1 MSSCSRGATPLRA
14 MALAMTVAG
23 VCGVFLSSS
32 AGAADVARSSFG
44 KLPDGRPVE
53 VIKLSNAKG
62 VTAAVINYGAALQ
75 SLLMP
80 DRDGKL
86 ADVTLGYASLDGY
99 LAKPEYFGATVGRFA
114 NRLAQ
119 GRFTLDGKSYQTPQN
134 DNGNSLH
141 GGERGFDK
149 VLWEVVNVKRGDT
162 ASVQLRYVS
171 PEGDQGYPGKLTVLA
186 SYALNEA
193 NELRMEYTATTD
205 RPTIANITNH
215 AYWNLAG
222 EGAPAGAMGHVLTI
236 PAEHYTPVNATLI
249 PTGALQPVA
258 GTVFDF
264 RKPTAIGA
272 RVREARDP
280 QIVFGK
286 GYDHNFMIARDVAKE
301 PRLLARVEEP
311 TSGRG
316 FELLSNQ
323 PALQFYSGNFLDG
336 TVIGKSGRAYR
347 QGDALV
353 LEPQLPPD
361 TPNQPKLGSAR
372 LEPGA
377 TYRNVIIYRLFVGAS
392 RAQ

>member
-1 MSSCSRGATPLRA
+1 MRA
-14 MALAMTVAG
+14 ALAGVAP
-23 VCGVFLSSS
+23 LSLICVLSLAS
-32 AGAADVARSSFG
+32 PATQAADYARASFG
-44 KLPDGRPVE
+44 KLADGRAVE
-53 VIKLSNAKG
+53 AITLRNAKG
-62 VTAAVINYGAALQ
+62 VRAAVIPYGAALQ
-75 SLLMP
+75 SLVMP

-86 ADVTLGYASLDGY
+86 ADVTLGYSSLEGY
-99 LAKPEYFGATVGRFA
+99 LTKPEYFGATVGRFA
-114 NRLAQ
+114 NRLAD
-119 GRFTLDGKSYQTPQN
+119 GRFTLDGKVYQTPRN
-134 DNGNSLH
+134 DHGNSLH

-149 VLWEVVNVKRGDT
+149 VLWEVVEVKRGDT
-162 ASVQLRYVS
+162 ASVRMRYVS
-171 PEGDQGYPGKLTVLA
+171 KDGDQGYPGTLTVFA
-186 SYALNEA
+186 TYSLNEA
-193 NELRMEYTATTD
+193 NELRIEYTATTD

-222 EGAPAGAMGHVLTI
+222 EGAAVGAMGHVLTI
-236 PAEHYTPVNATLI
+236 PAVHYTPVNEKLI
-249 PTGALQPVA
+249 PTGAPQPVA
-258 GTVFDF
+258 DTVFDF
-264 RKPTAIGA
+264 RTPQPIGA

-286 GYDHNFMIARDVAKE
+286 GYDHNFMIARDVAEE

-361 TPNQPKLGSAR
+361 VPNQPKLGSAR

-377 TYRNVIIYRLFVGAS
+377 TYRNVIVYRLFVNAA
-392 RAQ
+392 RAH

>member
-1 MSSCSRGATPLRA
+1 MSAMLTSVAPLSLMCA
-14 MALAMTVAG
+14 MSLAPAVTQ
-23 VCGVFLSSS
+23 
-32 AGAADVARSSFG
+32 AADYARASFG
-44 KLPDGRPVE
+44 KLADGRAVE
-53 VIKLSNAKG
+53 AITLRNAKG
-62 VTAAVINYGAALQ
+62 VRAAVINYGAALQ
-75 SLLMP
+75 SLVMP
-80 DRDGKL
+80 DRNGTL

-99 LAKPEYFGATVGRFA
+99 LTKPEYFGGTVGRFA
-114 NRLAQ
+114 NRLAD
-119 GRFTLDGKSYQTPQN
+119 GKFTLDGKVYQTPRN
-134 DNGNSLH
+134 DHGNSLH

-149 VLWEVVNVKRGDT
+149 VLWEVVEVKRGDT
-162 ASVQLRYVS
+162 ASVRMRYVS
-171 PEGDQGYPGKLTVLA
+171 KDGDQGYPGTLTVFA
-186 SYALNEA
+186 TYSLNEA

-205 RPTIANITNH
+205 KPTIANITNH

-222 EGAPAGAMGHVLTI
+222 EGAAVGAMGHVLTI
-236 PAEHYTPVNATLI
+236 PAEHYTPVNDKLI
-249 PTGALQPVA
+249 PTGELQPVA
-258 GTVFDF
+258 DTVFDF
-264 RKPTAIGA
+264 RSPKPIGA
-272 RVREARDP
+272 RVREARDR

-311 TSGRG
+311 TTGRG

-361 TPNQPKLGSAR
+361 VPNQPKLGSAR

-377 TYRNVIIYRLFVGAS
+377 TYRNVIVYRLFVNGVS
-392 RAQ
+392 P